1 MKRKEKIMFDR
12 SHVENILNEKLE
24 SYIKEFE
31 HDMKFDE
38 RNIHEKTLERTS
50 IAAKWC
56 RFGYEEECY
65 KKKILESLEE
75 LKNKT
80 IEKLFEK
87 KKTSIVNQTANENLI
102 KIEAEKIIKKTTQYI
117 KIQEELKEQE
127 EIIRFIMDARQIIS
141 QLGFDLKNAI
151 DILKLEGN
159 V

>member
-1 MKRKEKIMFDR
+1 MMMFDR

-31 HDMKFDE
+31 SDMKFDE
-38 RNIHEKTLERTS
+38 RNIHEKTLERSS

-56 RFGYEEECY
+56 RFSYEEEKY
-65 KKKILESLEE
+65 KKKILESV
-75 LKNKT
+75 
-80 IEKLFEK
+80 EKLKEQIAEKLYEK
-87 KKTSIVNQTANENLI
+87 KKSEIVSQTIKDNMI
-102 KIEAEKIIKKTTQYI
+102 KIEVEKLVKKSSQYL
-117 KIQEELKEQE
+117 KIQEELKNQE
-127 EIIRFIMDARQIIS
+127 DIIRFIMDARQIIS

>member
-1 MKRKEKIMFDR
+1 MKKGMMMFDR

-31 HDMKFDE
+31 SDMKFDE
-38 RNIHEKTLERTS
+38 RNIHEKTLERSS

-56 RFGYEEECY
+56 RFSYEEEKY
-65 KKKILESLEE
+65 KKKILESV
-75 LKNKT
+75 
-80 IEKLFEK
+80 EKLKEQIAEKLYEK
-87 KKTSIVNQTANENLI
+87 KKSEIVSQTIKDNMI
-102 KIEAEKIIKKTTQYI
+102 KIEVEKLVKKSSQYL
-117 KIQEELKEQE
+117 KIQEELKNQE
-127 EIIRFIMDARQIIS
+127 DIIRFIMDARQIIS

>member
-1 MKRKEKIMFDR
+1 MKKGMIMFDR

-31 HDMKFDE
+31 SDMKFDE
-38 RNIHEKTLERTS
+38 RNIHEKTLERSS

-56 RFGYEEECY
+56 RFSYEEEKY
-65 KKKILESLEE
+65 KKKILESV
-75 LKNKT
+75 
-80 IEKLFEK
+80 EKLKEQIAEKLYEK
-87 KKTSIVNQTANENLI
+87 KKSEIVAQTIKDNMI
-102 KIEAEKIIKKTTQYI
+102 KIEVEKLIKKSSQYL
-117 KIQEELKEQE
+117 KIQEELKNQE
-127 EIIRFIMDARQIIS
+127 DIIRFIMDARQIIS

>member
-1 MKRKEKIMFDR
+1 MIMFDR

-31 HDMKFDE
+31 SDMKFDE
-38 RNIHEKTLERTS
+38 RNIHEKTLERSS

-56 RFGYEEECY
+56 RFSYEEEKY
-65 KKKILESLEE
+65 KKKILESV
-75 LKNKT
+75 
-80 IEKLFEK
+80 EKLKEQIAEKLYEK
-87 KKTSIVNQTANENLI
+87 KKSEIVSQTIKDNMI
-102 KIEAEKIIKKTTQYI
+102 KIEVEKLVKKSSQYL
-117 KIQEELKEQE
+117 KIQEELKNQE
-127 EIIRFIMDARQIIS
+127 DIIRFIMDARQIIS

>member
-1 MKRKEKIMFDR
+1 MFDR

-31 HDMKFDE
+31 SDMKFDE
-38 RNIHEKTLERTS
+38 RNIHEKTLERSS

-56 RFGYEEECY
+56 RFSYEEEKY
-65 KKKILESLEE
+65 KKKILESV
-75 LKNKT
+75 
-80 IEKLFEK
+80 EKLKEQIAEKLYEK
-87 KKTSIVNQTANENLI
+87 KKSEIVSQTIKDNMI
-102 KIEAEKIIKKTTQYI
+102 KIEVEKLVKKSSQYL
-117 KIQEELKEQE
+117 KIQEELKNQE
-127 EIIRFIMDARQIIS
+127 DIIRFIMDARQIIS

>member
-1 MKRKEKIMFDR
+1 MFDR

-31 HDMKFDE
+31 QDMKFDE
-38 RNIHEKTLERTS
+38 RNIHEKTLERSS

-56 RFGYEEECY
+56 RFSYEEEKY
-65 KKKILESLEE
+65 KKKILESV
-75 LKNKT
+75 
-80 IEKLFEK
+80 EKLKEQIAEKLYEK
-87 KKTSIVNQTANENLI
+87 KKSEIVSQTIKDNMI
-102 KIEAEKIIKKTTQYI
+102 KIEVEKLVKKSSQYL
-117 KIQEELKEQE
+117 KIQEELKNQE
-127 EIIRFIMDARQIIS
+127 DIIRFIMDARQIIS

>member
-1 MKRKEKIMFDR
+1 MFDR

-31 HDMKFDE
+31 SDMKFDE
-38 RNIHEKTLERTS
+38 RNIHEKTLERSS

-56 RFGYEEECY
+56 RFSYEEEKY
-65 KKKILESLEE
+65 KKKILESV
-75 LKNKT
+75 
-80 IEKLFEK
+80 EKLKEQIAEKKYEK
-87 KKTSIVNQTANENLI
+87 KKSEIVSQTIKDNMI
-102 KIEAEKIIKKTTQYI
+102 KIEVEKLVKKSSQYL
-117 KIQEELKEQE
+117 KIQEELKNQE
-127 EIIRFIMDARQIIS
+127 DIIRFIMDARQIIS